1 MSIVPSPRRFA
12 SLGWI
17 IAVGACSRPPLDNA
31 EGSLTPVTG
40 GSVAGTGGSVG
51 AGTTMPA
58 TGIPGGAGEGNPD
71 VVGNLGGGGEIDT
84 NTGQAPAECA
94 SFQPIFARTLEDVAS
109 QPDLVTRV
117 ANMPVDRKVRQM
129 YGWPS
134 CSYNSGT
141 ECFQQ
146 QDMPEEDLPL
156 WQMRDGPRGVRRL
169 GAGPATA
176 FPVAMARGAS
186 FDVALEER
194 VGEAIGREML
204 AFKYDI
210 MLAPTINTLRHPGWG
225 RAQETYGEDTVVL
238 GELGAAFVRGIQN
251 HVPTCVKHFAANN
264 SDDNR
269 TTVSANMDEQTLRE
283 VYTRQFQIVVEK
295 SDPACVMAAY
305 NRVNGTF
312 SAENRH
318 LLTEILRDEWQWKGL
333 VLSDW
338 GATKSTTPSALAGL
352 DLEMPDDVYFKSL
365 LGEVQANRVPVARI
379 DEAVQRV
386 FNVKRRFNQLNAEF
400 RTNAEYQNTPENPA
414 IVDDPGIVSL
424 AREAAEEGMVLL
436 ENKDSILPLQAGQRV
451 LVAGPDGNVARLGDR
466 GSSEVVPSPDH
477 VVTPFAGLA
486 ARGLQSNVAVDFQGE
501 LAAAVAA
508 APSYDKVVLIV
519 GMEHRDEGE
528 GFNQGGDRDNLDL
541 NGPHPILW
549 PEGQKPRQWIEQLTA
564 VNPNVIVV
572 LSVGGAIVE
581 PSLESAKGLIYSF
594 YPGEAGGAALASL
607 MFGDI
612 NFSGKLPFTVAADP
626 SQYPAFGN
634 NVDVQQYEYL
644 HGYRKFEAEG
654 LAPRY
659 WFGSG
664 QSYTTYEYSNLRL
677 ACSEG
682 ISPRGLLVVDV
693 DVKNTGN
700 VAGTEVVQLYIAYP
714 NTAVRRSVKEL
725 KAFQRVPL
733 GPGETKTVQLQVPA
747 RDFAYYDMTSNSFQ
761 VELVEH
767 TVFVGPSA
775 DPARLSLSAPFS
787 VIP

>member
-1 MSIVPSPRRFA
+1 MSIVDPSLRLA
-12 SLGWI
+12 CVLGSA
-17 IAVGACSRPPLDNA
+17 IALGACSRPPLETGETSVSPVAGNPS
-31 EGSLTPVTG
+31 GSSTG
-40 GSVAGTGGSVG
+40 GNPGTPISGSSG
-51 AGTTMPA
+51 SS
-58 TGIPGGAGEGNPD
+58 ISEGNPNP
-71 VVGNLGGGGEIDT
+71 VGGIAGSSVNIDT
-84 NTGQAPAECA
+84 SDGQAPVECA
-94 SFQPIFARTLEDVAS
+94 AYQPMFAHTLDDAAS
-109 QPDLVTRV
+109 QPDLVSRV
-117 ANMPVDRKVRQM
+117 ASMPVDRKVRQM

-146 QDMPEEDLPL
+146 QDMPEENLPL

-186 FDVALEER
+186 FDIALEER
-194 VGEAIGREML
+194 VGEAVGREML

-210 MLAPTINTLRHPGWG
+210 MLAPTVNTLRYPGWG

-283 VYTRQFQIVVEK
+283 VYTRQFQIIVEK
-295 SDPACVMAAY
+295 SDPACFMAAY

-318 LLTEILRDEWQWKGL
+318 LLTEILRDEWHWKGV

-365 LGEVQANRVPVARI
+365 LGEVQANRVPIERVN
-379 DEAVQRV
+379 EAVERV
-386 FNVKRRFNQLNAEF
+386 FNVKRHFNQLSDEY
-400 RTNAEYQNTPENPA
+400 RTNPEYQNKPENPG

-436 ENKDSILPLQAGQRV
+436 ENRDAILPIQAGQRI

-466 GSSEVVPSPDH
+466 GSSEVVPSPAH
-477 VVTPFAGLA
+477 VVTPFGGLA
-486 ARGLQSNVAVDFQGE
+486 ARAQRSNVTVDFV
-501 LAAAVAA
+501 ADMAPAVAA
-508 APSYDKVVLIV
+508 AANYDKVVLIV
-519 GMEHRDEGE
+519 AMEHQDEGE
-528 GFNQGGDRDNLDL
+528 GFNQGGDRDNLNL

-549 PEGQKPRQWIEQLTA
+549 PDGQKPRQWIEQLSA
-564 VNPNVIVV
+564 ANPNLIVV

-594 YPGEAGGAALASL
+594 YPGEAGGAALANL

-612 NFSGKLPFTVAADP
+612 NFSGKLPFTVATDP
-626 SQYPAFGN
+626 AQYPPFGN
-634 NVDVQQYEYL
+634 NVDVQQYDYL
-644 HGYRKFEAEG
+644 HGYRKFDSEG
-654 LAPRY
+654 LVPRY
-659 WFGSG
+659 YFGSG
-664 QSYTTYEYSNLRL
+664 QSYTTYQYSNLHV
-677 ACSEG
+677 ACTNG
-682 ISPRGLLVVDV
+682 IAPTGLLIVDV
-693 DVKNTGN
+693 DVKNTGTI
-700 VAGTEVVQLYIAYP
+700 AGTEVVQLYVGYP
-714 NTAVRRSVKEL
+714 HTNVRRSVKEL
-725 KAFQRVPL
+725 KAFKRVL
-733 GPGETKTVQLQVPA
+733 LAPGELKTVQLQVPA
-747 RDFAYYDMTSNSFQ
+747 RDFAYYDAASSSFQ

-767 TVFVGPSA
+767 AVLVGPSA
-775 DPARLSLSAPFS
+775 DPTKLLSVPFS
-787 VIP
+787 VVP